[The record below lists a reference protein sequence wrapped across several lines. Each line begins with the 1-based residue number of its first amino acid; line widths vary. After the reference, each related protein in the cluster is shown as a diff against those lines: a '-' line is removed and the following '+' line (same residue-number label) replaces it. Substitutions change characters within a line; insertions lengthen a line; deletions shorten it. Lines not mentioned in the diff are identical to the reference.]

1 MSQFNIAE
9 AKARFSE
16 LVQKA
21 LLGEEVVIA
30 RDNKPLLRLI
40 PVNPAL
46 TERRP
51 GSAKGQGD
59 QPTKGQDSSGP
70 SKDAVRPAPRKAV
83 SRLPELPPMP
93 SIRRAAVSALC

>member
-51 GSAKGQGD
+51 GSAKSQVLYMAED
-59 QPTKGQDSSGP
+59 F
-70 SKDAVRPAPRKAV
+70 DAP
-83 SRLPELPPMP
+83 LD
-93 SIRRAAVSALC
+93 ALAEYR

>member
-40 PVNPAL
+40 PVNPAP
-46 TERRP
+46 TEKRP
-51 GSAKGQGD
+51 GSAKGQVLYMAED
-59 QPTKGQDSSGP
+59 F
-70 SKDAVRPAPRKAV
+70 DAP
-83 SRLPELPPMP
+83 LD
-93 SIRRAAVSALC
+93 ALAEYR